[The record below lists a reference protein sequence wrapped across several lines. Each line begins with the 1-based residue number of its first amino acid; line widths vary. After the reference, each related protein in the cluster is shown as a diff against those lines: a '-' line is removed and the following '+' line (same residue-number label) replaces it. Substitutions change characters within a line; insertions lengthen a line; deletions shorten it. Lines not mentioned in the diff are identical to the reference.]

1 MTFEDGLP
9 IRVARKRKDGVDVE
23 CDIRDDLLNESGV
36 LHGGVV
42 ASIAD
47 EAVWHAMINHFGERR
62 PAVTTE
68 LKVNY
73 LRPIHGAKVV
83 AKADLVHAGRSLCV
97 GRVDI
102 FDTQQQLMAVA
113 IVSYMLLESSPTG
126 RPER

>member
-1 MTFEDGLP
+1 MAFEDGLP
-9 IRVARKRKDGVDVE
+9 IRVARKRQDGVDVE
-23 CDIRDDLLNESGV
+23 CDIRDDLLNESGA

-83 AKADLVHAGRSLCV
+83 AKADLVHAGRTLCV

-102 FDTQQQLMAVA
+102 FDTRQQLMAVA
-113 IVSYMLLESSPTG
+113 IVSYMLLESSPAD
-126 RPER
+126 RPEG

>member
-1 MTFEDGLP
+1 MAFEDGLP

-47 EAVWHAMINHFGERR
+47 EAVWHAIINHFGERP

-73 LRPIHGAKVV
+73 LRPITGVKVL
-83 AKADLVHAGRSLCV
+83 AKAYLVHVGRTLCV
-97 GRVDI
+97 GRVDM

-113 IVSYMLLESSPTG
+113 IVSYMLLDSPPASQQES
-126 RPER
+126 

>member
-1 MTFEDGLP
+1 MAFEDGIP

-47 EAVWHAMINHFGERR
+47 EAVWHAIINHFGERR

-68 LKVNY
+68 LKINY
-73 LRPIHGAKVV
+73 LRPINGAKVL
-83 AKADLVHAGRSLCV
+83 AKAYLVHAGRTLCV
-97 GRVDI
+97 GRVDM
-102 FDTQQQLMAVA
+102 FDTQRHLMAVA
-113 IVSYMLLESSPTG
+113 IVSYMLLDSPSASEQA
-126 RPER
+126 R

>member
-1 MTFEDGLP
+1 MAFEDGIP

-47 EAVWHAMINHFGERR
+47 EAVWHAIINHFGERR

-73 LRPIHGAKVV
+73 LRPINEAKVL
-83 AKADLVHAGRSLCV
+83 AKAYLVHAGRTLCV
-97 GRVDI
+97 GRVDM
-102 FDTQQQLMAVA
+102 FDTQRHLMAVA
-113 IVSYMLLESSPTG
+113 IVSYMLLDSPSASEQA
-126 RPER
+126 R

>member
-1 MTFEDGLP
+1 MAFEDGLP

-23 CDIRDDLLNESGV
+23 CDIRDDLLNESGA

-73 LRPIHGAKVV
+73 LRPIHGAKVI

-113 IVSYMLLESSPTG
+113 IVSYMLLESSPAG
-126 RPER
+126 RPEG

>member
-1 MTFEDGLP
+1 MAFEDGIP

-47 EAVWHAMINHFGERR
+47 EAVWHAIINHFGERR

-73 LRPIHGAKVV
+73 LRPINGAKVL
-83 AKADLVHAGRSLCV
+83 AKAYLVHAGRTLCV
-97 GRVDI
+97 GRVDM
-102 FDTQQQLMAVA
+102 FDTQRHLMAVA
-113 IVSYMLLESSPTG
+113 IVSYMLLDSPSASEQA
-126 RPER
+126 R

>member
-1 MTFEDGLP
+1 MAFEDGLP

-47 EAVWHAMINHFGERR
+47 EAVWHAIINHFGERR

-73 LRPIHGAKVV
+73 LRPINGAKVL
-83 AKADLVHAGRSLCV
+83 AKAYLVHAGRTLCV
-97 GRVDI
+97 GRVDM
-102 FDTQQQLMAVA
+102 FDTQQHLMAVA
-113 IVSYMLLESSPTG
+113 IVSYMLLDSPPANEQA
-126 RPER
+126 R